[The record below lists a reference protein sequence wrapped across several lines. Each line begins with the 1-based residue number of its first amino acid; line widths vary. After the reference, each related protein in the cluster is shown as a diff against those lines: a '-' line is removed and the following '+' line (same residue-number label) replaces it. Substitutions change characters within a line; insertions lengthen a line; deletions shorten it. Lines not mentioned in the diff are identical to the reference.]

1 MMSEK
6 LYSFYIIGNTVNR
19 RVGTRYVKD
28 QKKLGYKPFY
38 KLDEILQMQ
47 DLSDTAKKRA
57 KTMRPGTKIRL
68 SMEFLGAGRYL
79 QRVDGLDSTDKELK
93 EVEAIVKLTRELE
106 ALKEDLEKKEPTLV
120 QQIQS
125 TKKKLDKQKRHLKKI
140 APNGIGVT

>member
-106 ALKEDLEKKEPTLV
+106 ALKEDLEKKSRLWFNKYNQP
-120 QQIQS
+120 
-125 TKKKLDKQKRHLKKI
+125 KKNWTSKK
-140 APNGIGVT
+140 GI